1 MKKFSDK
8 VNENNINTYKYSINV
23 TIEGNV
29 SAETESDAGEL
40 VDQIIDEINGVTNY
54 SMNSLNLIG
63 SSELT
68 ENIVNDKS
76 TEDTLIDTL
85 NKYIQTN
92 IKDLNESQQQYV
104 LTNLFN

>member
-1 MKKFSDK
+1 MKKFTDK
-8 VNENNINTYKYSINV
+8 VNENNINNYKYSINV
-23 TIEGNV
+23 TIEGIV

-54 SMNSLNLIG
+54 TMNSLDLIG
-63 SSELT
+63 ASELT

-76 TEDTLIDTL
+76 PEDTLIESL
-85 NKYIQTN
+85 NKYIQAN